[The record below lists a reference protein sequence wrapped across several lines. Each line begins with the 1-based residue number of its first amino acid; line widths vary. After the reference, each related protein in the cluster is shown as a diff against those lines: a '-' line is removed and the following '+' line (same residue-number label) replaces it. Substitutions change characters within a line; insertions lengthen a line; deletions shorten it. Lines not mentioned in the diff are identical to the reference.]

1 MPATTIWDQVLTLIE
16 GKVGQ
21 HSFSTWFKPT
31 TLKADQGRAL
41 VVQVPANLYVE
52 WLPRHYSVV
61 LAEALAEVGRP
72 QVQLVFEVAG
82 PQATPRHTAAP
93 QDVSTTPEPAA
104 TVEVDDRPVSVEPL
118 SPVAVIPGGLNPRYT
133 FDTFIVGP
141 SNQFAHA
148 ACRAVAEAPSRSY
161 NPLFIY
167 GGVGLGKTHLMHAIG
182 HYVVQHNPGLTL
194 TYISSER
201 FMNEMINAVRFDRV
215 LEFRSRYRSVD
226 VLLVDDI
233 QFVSGKEGTQTEFFH
248 TFNALHDA
256 QKQIVISSDRP
267 PHEIPALEERLR
279 SRFEWGLIADI
290 QPPDLETKTAILKK
304 KAENEA
310 VPLPDNVAMYIASR
324 IKSNIR
330 ELEGSLIR
338 LLAYASLTGRPLTIE
353 LAQDVLRNVLDHDE
367 RAVTIEQIQR
377 FVAEYYQL
385 KLHDLKSRNNSKS
398 VAMPRQVAMYLCKM
412 LTHASLPE
420 IGRSFGG
427 KHHSTVI
434 HSIKKVEE
442 QRKNATEFNNLIA
455 NFLESLK

>member
-1 MPATTIWDQVLTLIE
+1 MDASIWDQVLNRIE
-16 GKVGQ
+16 TKVNR
-21 HSFSTWFKPT
+21 HSFYTWFKPT
-31 TLKADQGRAL
+31 SFIADGGTSITVRVPNTLFKD
-41 VVQVPANLYVE
+41 
-52 WLPRHYSVV
+52 WLTKHYSVV
-61 LAEALAEVGRP
+61 LSEALAEVRRP
-72 QVQLVFEVAG
+72 DTALVFLAEGVPAPVA
-82 PQATPRHTAAP
+82 A
-93 QDVSTTPEPAA
+93 PEPAA
-104 TVEVDDRPVSVEPL
+104 PTIDVMLPMVEED
-118 SPVAVIPGGLNPRYT
+118 PVASPAPVAGTQAGLNVRYT

-167 GGVGLGKTHLMHAIG
+167 GGVGLGKTHLMHAVG
-182 HYVVQHNPGLTL
+182 QYVLEHDAGLKL

-201 FMNEMINAVRFDRV
+201 FMNEMINAVRYDRI
-215 LEFRSRYRSVD
+215 LDFRERYRSVD

-248 TFNALHDA
+248 TFNALYDS
-256 QKQIVISSDRP
+256 QKQIVLSSDRP

-290 QPPDLETKTAILKK
+290 QPPDLETKVAILKR
-304 KAENEA
+304 KAEAEII
-310 VPLPDNVAMYIASR
+310 PLPDNVALYIASR

-338 LLAYASLTGRPLTIE
+338 LIAYASLTGRELSID
-353 LAQDVLRNVLDHDE
+353 LAQDVLKNVIEQDD
-367 RAVTIEQIQR
+367 RAVTIETIQR
-377 FVAEYYQL
+377 FVSDYYGL
-385 KLHDLKSRNNSKS
+385 KVVELKSRNNSKS
-398 VAMPRQVAMYLCKM
+398 VAMPRQIAMYLCKG

-434 HSIKKVEE
+434 HSIRKIEELRKKDGD
-442 QRKNATEFNNLIA
+442 FNSLIGS
-455 NFLESLK
+455 FLESIR